1 MTMLVRYDAACR
13 ALAEARRVDEVKDI
27 RDKAAAMVAYA
38 RQAKNRDLEA
48 DAVEIRMR
56 VTRKLDQLRQ
66 AQKYPCF
73 LLVESTDRMIAKS
86 SALVLTRNPPEI
98 FCRSFIMRASP
109 SA

>member
-1 MTMLVRYDAACR
+1 MARPDAWCLECER
-13 ALAEARRVDEVKDI
+13 ALVALDGASSDQWFRDAQFKIFCNCPGPFFQMVRRASV
-27 RDKAAAMVAYA
+27 
-38 RQAKNRDLEA
+38 NFSGSC
-48 DAVEIRMR
+48 MR
-56 VTRKLDQLRQ
+56 VLRIFH
-66 AQKYPCF
+66 PCF